1 MIPKR
6 KQNESFSSSPLREV
20 IDPGGDNSRS
30 MGGTRLRGKVAMNSE
45 PGKPLISIV
54 TAVRNGGLHIEQT
67 ILSVLSQTY
76 DNVEYI
82 IIDGAS
88 TDGTLDII
96 RKYDDR
102 IAYWISEPDRG
113 IYDAMNKG
121 ITTAHGS
128 LINLLNADDYL
139 EPGALQ
145 DACDAYLKHGRPC
158 IIYGDSYYI
167 DDAFGVKARF
177 HTTLS
182 YWIGMTVCHQGII
195 VHRDIYN
202 TVGLYDTRY
211 HLAADYDFFVRAMRQ
226 NVPFVK
232 TSCILVSCRNA
243 GATYSRS
250 ALSRSETNSINRHY
264 FGLYSAKRI
273 AFLLYHYLWMPVKMN
288 ARAMLYQTLG
298 VTLSRS
304 LISLYK
310 RLKQTFNHRIR

>member
-1 MIPKR
+1 MTMEDTQKIRHRGGKIEGGLR
-6 KQNESFSSSPLREV
+6 LKEEHQFVKDESLPLV
-20 IDPGGDNSRS
+20 
-30 MGGTRLRGKVAMNSE
+30 
-45 PGKPLISIV
+45 SII
-54 TAVRNGGLHIEQT
+54 TAVRNGEKTLECT
-67 ILSVLSQTY
+67 IKSVLDQSY
-76 DNVEYI
+76 DRIEYI

-96 RKYDDR
+96 RKYDDH
-102 IAYWISEPDRG
+102 IAYWVSEPDKG

-145 DACDAYLKHGRPC
+145 GACDAYLKHGRPC

-167 DDAFGVKARF
+167 DDAFSVKARF

-182 YWIGMTVCHQGII
+182 YWIGMTVCHQGIF

-211 HLAADYDFFVRAMRQ
+211 HLAADYEFFVRAMRQ
-226 NVPFVK
+226 KVPFVK
-232 TSCILVSCRNA
+232 TNGILVSCRNA

-250 ALSRSETNSINRHY
+250 ALSRSETNSINRYY

-273 AFLLYHYLWMPVKMN
+273 AFLLYHYLWMPVKMRT
-288 ARAMLYQTLG
+288 RAMLYRTLG
-298 VTLSRS
+298 ITISRS

-310 RLKQTFNHRIR
+310 RLKQTFIHRILLIMLSL